1 MSQQTIVK
9 CTLEDDK
16 YLTSVKCENHS
27 FNVDEPI
34 EYGGIDSA
42 PKPTEYLLGA
52 LGSCTAI
59 TIKMYAKR
67 KGWTLGQINVSV
79 DLKEEIIS
87 KEKTIIKS
95 VSFQNQLTDEQID
108 RLLKIGEKCPV
119 SKMLAHPVKMQLI
132 NKKN

>member
-1 MSQQTIVK
+1 MSQQTIVE
-9 CTLEDDK
+9 CDLADDK
-16 YLTSVKCENHS
+16 YLTSVKCEKHL

-59 TIKMYAKR
+59 TIKMYAQR
-67 KGWTLGQINVSV
+67 KGWTLGEIHVSV
-79 DLKEEIIS
+79 NLKEDINS

-95 VSFQNQLTDEQID
+95 ISFQNKLSDEQID

-119 SKMLAHPVKMQLI
+119 SKMLAHPIKMQLI